1 MLILHAQ
8 PGYRCKS
15 HLSHLAALEFP
26 LITIIQTTL
35 GIPILYLSLR
45 IINRLAF
52 YTPLAR
58 PPESIESGNY
68 GQPPRIMWWLKQ
80 SILYFIGLLWM
91 KLCVFVLIQVFPVIV
106 KIGDWALRWTEGNTA
121 LQIIFVMLLF
131 PLIMNAIQYYIV
143 DTFIKRKIIEDIDE
157 EPYDDEGRN
166 ELVNDSRD
174 SHGALLDA
182 SSHSDEDSDLE
193 EGITTKDLKPLSRAG
208 SNVQVSSAEY
218 DPAVDGADLLA
229 GSSSKTSTHKGSQ
242 S

>member
-1 MLILHAQ
+1 
-8 PGYRCKS
+8 
-15 HLSHLAALEFP
+15 
-26 LITIIQTTL
+26 
-35 GIPILYLSLR
+35 
-45 IINRLAF
+45 
-52 YTPLAR
+52 
-58 PPESIESGNY
+58 
-68 GQPPRIMWWLKQ
+68 MWWLKQ

-157 EPYDDEGRN
+157 EPYDDDGRN
-166 ELVNDSRD
+166 ELVNDRRD
-174 SHGALLDA
+174 SHGALLDTG
-182 SSHSDEDSDLE
+182 SHSDDDSDLE
-193 EGITTKDLKPLSRAG
+193 EGIATKDVKPLSRTG
-208 SNVQVSSAEY
+208 SNIHVSSAEY

-229 GSSSKTSTHKGSQ
+229 GSSSKASTPKGSR